1 MIWAVLGLLAGIVWL
16 YFWLK
21 GNWFAA
27 ILAMPLGAYLFLMF
41 RAMGLRPGDTFTELT
56 WAGLVL
62 CGILIPAAPFTIR
75 HEITED
81 RARKRISGVTLN
93 KQQDARF
100 NG

>member
-1 MIWAVLGLLAGIVWL
+1 MWEIFELLAGIVWL

-27 ILAMPLGAYLFLMF
+27 ILGMPIGAYLFLMI
-41 RAMGLRPGDTFTELT
+41 RGMGLRPGDSFTELT
-56 WAGLVL
+56 LAGLVL
-62 CGILIPAAPFTIR
+62 CGFLIPAAPFCLRQAIA
-75 HEITED
+75 ED
-81 RARKRISGVTLN
+81 RARKNVRGIALN